1 MPTDPMIAAVVA
13 YQDDVIR
20 HTPRRR
26 AKLSSREL
34 QAFLAGYRAGVA
46 NALDAKLMREVLALC
61 HPDRHQGREER
72 ASAVMK
78 ALLELRDEGAV
89 DAR

>member
-13 YQDDVIR
+13 YQDD
-20 HTPRRR
+20 
-26 AKLSSREL
+26 
-34 QAFLAGYRAGVA
+34 
-46 NALDAKLMREVLALC
+46 
-61 HPDRHQGREER
+61 
-72 ASAVMK
+72 MK